1 MVTTTLSNGGVHG
14 VLREG
19 AYRKTGVDVDLS
31 DDEES
36 RPTKRARTTLD
47 QQHQAV
53 STCTVAVCRTVQNI
67 YLAPIEHLRH
77 VPSMENVSYTQK
89 TRAVRVP
96 WPRPVKS
103 LPSRAVPN
111 YHPSPP
117 SFPRS
122 TPSSN
127 CRSSRNSVPP
137 FSQLSG
143 DFHLFSTSSGCI
155 PPNIL
160 SRLNE
165 SDLETDSGPS
175 NAYRI
180 LYDLL
185 TGTTTNSP
193 DARCFLPDNT
203 ERHSRNGF
211 IQSELIKDPV
221 SDERLGIGLHDIR
234 EIGDGGFL
242 FPLSSSSESTSRCH
256 GLDVDMM
263 ESSPSIASAPVTTA
277 TITPICRGLYAG
289 AHIVGDGSLGDIV
302 DSFGE
307 FTISRVWRGFS
318 EKDNKSDN
326 RVDFLDHHPME
337 EKEKEDN
344 LPELMELFRGHFS
357 LRIYFGDGYVDR
369 GCQEVGEHYIE
380 FWAVRIVQEIKSG
393 YVA

>member
-1 MVTTTLSNGGVHG
+1 MVTTTLSNGCVHG

-47 QQHQAV
+47 QQPQAV
-53 STCTVAVCRTVQNI
+53 SDVHCRCVCRTVQNI
-67 YLAPIEHLRH
+67 YLAPIEHLRR
-77 VPSMENVSYTQK
+77 VLSMENVSYTQK
-89 TRAVRVP
+89 TRAVRAP

-111 YHPSPP
+111 YNPSPP

-137 FSQLSG
+137 LSQFSG

-165 SDLETDSGPS
+165 PDGIDSGPS

-193 DARCFLPDNT
+193 DARCFIPDNT

-242 FPLSSSSESTSRCH
+242 FPLSSSSDCTSRCH
-256 GLDVDMM
+256 GLNVDMM
-263 ESSPSIASAPVTTA
+263 ESSPSIAPVPVTTA
-277 TITPICRGLYAG
+277 TVTPICRSLHAG

-307 FTISRVWRGFS
+307 FAISRVWRGFS

-326 RVDFLDHHPME
+326 HVDFLDHRLME
-337 EKEKEDN
+337 KKEKEDN
-344 LPELMELFRGHFS
+344 LPDLMELFRGHFS

-369 GCQEVGEHYIE
+369 GCPEFGEHYVE
-380 FWAVRIVQEIKSG
+380 FWAVRTVQEIKSG
-393 YVA
+393 YIV

>member
-1 MVTTTLSNGGVHG
+1 MVTTTLSNGCVYG

-47 QQHQAV
+47 QQPQAV
-53 STCTVAVCRTVQNI
+53 SDVHCRCRTVQNI
-67 YLAPIEHLRH
+67 YLAPIEHLRR
-77 VPSMENVSYTQK
+77 VPSMGIVSYTQK
-89 TRAVRVP
+89 TRAVRAP
-96 WPRPVKS
+96 WPCPVKS

-111 YHPSPP
+111 YNPSPP

-127 CRSSRNSVPP
+127 CRSSRNSVLPL
-137 FSQLSG
+137 SQFSG

-165 SDLETDSGPS
+165 PDLGTDSGPS

-180 LYDLL
+180 LYGLL

-193 DARCFLPDNT
+193 DARCFIPDNT

-234 EIGDGGFL
+234 EIGDGGLL
-242 FPLSSSSESTSRCH
+242 FPLSSSSDCTSRCH
-256 GLDVDMM
+256 GLNVDMM
-263 ESSPSIASAPVTTA
+263 ESSPSIAPVPVTTA
-277 TITPICRGLYAG
+277 TVTPICRSLYAG
-289 AHIVGDGSLGDIV
+289 AHTVGDGSLGDIV

-307 FTISRVWRGFS
+307 FAISRVWCGFS

-326 RVDFLDHHPME
+326 HVDFLDHRLME

-344 LPELMELFRGHFS
+344 LPDLMELFRGHFS

-369 GCQEVGEHYIE
+369 GCPEVGEHSVE
-380 FWAVRIVQEIKSG
+380 FWAVRTVQEIKSG
-393 YVA
+393 YIA